1 MLIYLLYYS
10 HRIWTVQFYILGF
23 FDIFAI
29 KYRISYIIIFIITLW
44 KLEKVSYL
52 YSIKFNIDQI
62 QMYDS
67 NFLSLF
73 FSMWPAKDLQI
84 SHDNCVSDHVSS
96 AKNFCLYIDKTHLK
110 DDYYISSCNFYLIT
124 TLPSFNALQF
134 LLKLILSSYY
144 FFRKALFYL

>member
-1 MLIYLLYYS
+1 METWESILPIQYK
-10 HRIWTVQFYILGF
+10 VQ
-23 FDIFAI
+23 
-29 KYRISYIIIFIITLW
+29 YR
-44 KLEKVSYL
+44 
-52 YSIKFNIDQI
+52 
-62 QMYDS
+62 S
-67 NFLSLF
+67 NPNVWFKFLSLF